1 MNQTPATARSPR
13 TEALTTA
20 RSHIPPPSSTK
31 SYSRRSSAGITHLI
45 ETRLAPLTNSS
56 SKRRLVSTRLNLER
70 RIMLDY
76 SAICSKAVQRCQ
88 SSASSFQTRNCNR
101 RVTLQKI
108 QLQITIISMPV
119 AVALEASSS
128 DGQFFGI
135 DAYVTRKSKYY
146 SH

>member
-1 MNQTPATARSPR
+1 MNQTPLTARSPR

-20 RSHIPPPSSTK
+20 RSHIPQPSNTK
-31 SYSRRSSAGITHLI
+31 SYSRRSSAGKAHLI
-45 ETRLAPLTNSS
+45 ETRLAPLTNSI
-56 SKRRLVSTRLNLER
+56 SKRRLVSARLNLER
-70 RIMLDY
+70 RIMPGF
-76 SAICSKAVQRCQ
+76 SAICSRAVQRCR
-88 SSASSFQTRNCNR
+88 SHASSFQTRNCNR
-101 RVTLQKI
+101 RVALQKI
-108 QLQITIISMPV
+108 QLQITIISMPE